1 MQREAVT
8 CIDLHVI
15 PHSVYE
21 IHIILYFASVLSNQG
36 VSVYSLIF
44 MCASFFLFLLSWDTT
59 NVWKKMQSVQ
69 GTFFS
74 SVSGDTMNGPS
85 GVCNWYSFNTRLLFF
100 LVNNTSHC
108 MVSVRRRSF
117 ILPPDRFNTTK
128 GNYKV
133 VEMRLV
139 IKLDF
144 NLPDWRMHFIR
155 VDFLLSIHPSKFT
168 QL

>member
-1 MQREAVT
+1 MGHQGS
-8 CIDLHVI
+8 VI
-15 PHSVYE
+15 G
-21 IHIILYFASVLSNQG
+21 IL
-36 VSVYSLIF
+36 LIQEF
-44 MCASFFLFLLSWDTT
+44 
-59 NVWKKMQSVQ
+59 
-69 GTFFS
+69 
-74 SVSGDTMNGPS
+74 
-85 GVCNWYSFNTRLLFF
+85 FF

-144 NLPDWRMHFIR
+144 NLPD
-155 VDFLLSIHPSKFT
+155 
-168 QL
+168 